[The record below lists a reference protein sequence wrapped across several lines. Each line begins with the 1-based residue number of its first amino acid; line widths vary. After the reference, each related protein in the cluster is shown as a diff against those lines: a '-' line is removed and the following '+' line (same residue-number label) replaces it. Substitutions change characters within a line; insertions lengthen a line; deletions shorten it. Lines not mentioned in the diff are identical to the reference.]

1 MICILTNEVTVWPF
15 GTFNKTVLPYVADV
29 IAVAIPAFTAKTDDK
44 KNSEIIPEQI
54 SELQSAATHNAES
67 VIILAAQLKETIEG
81 IDVAGLNIQ
90 QEPLSLKPLC
100 LISILVATVS
110 IVVATLAL
118 LSKSTEEYFTI
129 ASTLL

>member
-1 MICILTNEVTVWPF
+1 MAAWGPLI
-15 GTFNKTVLPYVADV
+15 KTVLPYVADV

-54 SELQSAATHNAES
+54 SELQSAATQNAES
-67 VIILAAQLKETIEG
+67 VKTLAAQLKETIEG

>member
-1 MICILTNEVTVWPF
+1 MAAWGPLI
-15 GTFNKTVLPYVADV
+15 KTVLPYVADV

-81 IDVAGLNIQ
+81 IDVAGLKIQ
-90 QEPLSLKPLC
+90 QELLSLKRLC
-100 LISILVATVS
+100 IISILVATVS

-118 LSKSTEEYFTI
+118 LSR
-129 ASTLL
+129 